1 MSGDVSRIKI
11 EFALEGLG
19 NVPGELVRF
28 LSPRTAEAL
37 LRAMPMHGRAATWK
51 EEVYFETS
59 LKMGL
64 EKSKST
70 VESGTIAYWPMGSAL
85 CIFFGKTPVSK
96 GDEIRP
102 ASAVNIIGKVVGDCR
117 LLKRVK
123 DGEEIT
129 IRRY

>member
-1 MSGDVSRIKI
+1 MNRMSGDVSRIKI

-64 EKSKST
+64 EKPKST

-85 CIFFGKTPVSK
+85 CIFFGKTQPYSPV
-96 GDEIRP
+96 
-102 ASAVNIIGKVVGDCR
+102 NVVGHITSN
-117 LLKRVK
+117 LELFSQVK
-123 DGEEIT
+123 PGTRISVST
-129 IRRY
+129 S